1 MANRYQNNYIVS
13 EGKYKGYRKE
23 DADDAYWSVGY
34 TLPKLPDYQGWRMR
48 TFCIKSVSDNNI
60 NIEVLPTYLRTLVN
74 HYHAE
79 YGVGRVT
86 NINAFNVKCSN
97 HQDKA
102 KKRCR
107 QCRARRD
114 TVRLVLMTE
123 LKMEITHGLLVR
135 AGWEPP
141 KEKKDKRTAKEEAT
155 VTTKG
160 QSEKSMIKSEPG
172 EQAQDRGRDRQVQQ
186 EVRKEQTKGERIKVL
201 TAHETRAQ
209 TICGRDPEIEGNSQS
224 KNTQETQ
231 TMELREKPMG
241 VTTKEWRV
249 IGTITKEEVT
259 TSPSIGKIKL
269 TRRDL
274 SPCQRKGNFPC
285 EGCGKEYR
293 YKRNLM
299 RHVKDQHEIT
309 ETDSSEESEGQA
321 IICSNSSLM
330 GNRKVLKCVRLS
342 ENARIPTRGTYR
354 SVGHDLYSAYEYT
367 IRAGGQAL
375 VKTDLQIAMPPG
387 CYGRIASRSS
397 LAHFHGI
404 DVGAGVIDPDYRG
417 NVGAVLFNLG
427 SQDYVVKK
435 GDRCAQIILEQAYV
449 PFVVE
454 VESLGETSRGTGSFG
469 STGRGEKNDH

>member
-1 MANRYQNNYIVS
+1 MN
-13 EGKYKGYRKE
+13 
-23 DADDAYWSVGY
+23 
-34 TLPKLPDYQGWRMR
+34 P
-48 TFCIKSVSDNNI
+48 
-60 NIEVLPTYLRTLVN
+60 
-74 HYHAE
+74 
-79 YGVGRVT
+79 
-86 NINAFNVKCSN
+86 
-97 HQDKA
+97 
-102 KKRCR
+102 
-107 QCRARRD
+107 
-114 TVRLVLMTE
+114 
-123 LKMEITHGLLVR
+123 GL
-135 AGWEPP
+135 
-141 KEKKDKRTAKEEAT
+141 
-155 VTTKG
+155 
-160 QSEKSMIKSEPG
+160 
-172 EQAQDRGRDRQVQQ
+172 
-186 EVRKEQTKGERIKVL
+186 
-201 TAHETRAQ
+201 Q
-209 TICGRDPEIEGNSQS
+209 TICGRDTEIEGNSQN
-224 KNTQETQ
+224 KNTQEPR
-231 TMELREKPMG
+231 TMELKERPMG

-249 IGTITKEEVT
+249 IGTITREEVT
-259 TSPSIGKIKL
+259 TSPSIGEIKQ

-309 ETDSSEESEGQA
+309 EADSSEESEGQA

-367 IRAGGQAL
+367 ICAGGQAL

-404 DVGAGVIDPDYRG
+404 DVGAGVIDLDYRG

-435 GDRCAQIILEQAYV
+435 GGSMCTDHFRTGVCTICGR
-449 PFVVE
+449 
-454 VESLGETSRGTGSFG
+454 SGEP
-469 STGRGEKNDH
+469 GRNQQGNGVFWIHWKR